1 MSNKNQAEKIKEIE
15 GLLRKC
21 NDFINNAKTEWE
33 EDLKEAEKDY
43 QDSCQDLYEAEKE
56 CEKMLSQAVREN
68 YDENRMA
75 ATKKLCAEIISSAEK
90 QKATMFEY
98 LQKAREDQKR
108 FSELLEAAKKD
119 REKFEI
125 QLDLLKQQTSSPL
138 KWIVNIGFWVIV
150 IIFVLKACS

>member
-108 FSELLEAAKKD
+108 FPELL
-119 REKFEI
+119 EKFEI

>member
-1 MSNKNQAEKIKEIE
+1 
-15 GLLRKC
+15 
-21 NDFINNAKTEWE
+21 
-33 EDLKEAEKDY
+33 
-43 QDSCQDLYEAEKE
+43 
-56 CEKMLSQAVREN
+56 
-68 YDENRMA
+68 MA

-108 FSELLEAAKKD
+108 FPELLEAAKKD